1 LQIAPEISRRVRS
14 QMRALRTFM
23 AARAAD
29 KIFKSAQN
37 FNIFAD
43 ELRAERFDFKKK
55 AIKKLRILRSVY
67 GGY

>member
-1 LQIAPEISRRVRS
+1 
-14 QMRALRTFM
+14 MRALRAFK
-23 AARAAD
+23 AHRGAGE
-29 KIFKSAQN
+29 IFKSAQN
-37 FNIFAD
+37 FDIFAD

>member
-1 LQIAPEISRRVRS
+1 
-14 QMRALRTFM
+14 MRALRTFM
-23 AARAAD
+23 AAGTAD

-37 FNIFAD
+37 FNIFAN